1 MEGLD
6 KTTAEEVSGSA
17 DFLDTRRLHNI
28 WNVYA
33 TSWSLSSV
41 AVSWISLTSL
51 AVEVLLAV
59 VVVAVMLVRVW
70 AAEHF
75 FCWPVGTINIQ
86 QTYIV

>member
-6 KTTAEEVSGSA
+6 KTTAEEVSGSF

-41 AVSWISLTSL
+41 AISWISLTSL
-51 AVEVLLAV
+51 AVDVVLTV
-59 VVVAVMLVRVW
+59 VVVAVTLVRVW

-75 FCWPVGTINIQ
+75 FLLACRNEQQLTNI
-86 QTYIV
+86 